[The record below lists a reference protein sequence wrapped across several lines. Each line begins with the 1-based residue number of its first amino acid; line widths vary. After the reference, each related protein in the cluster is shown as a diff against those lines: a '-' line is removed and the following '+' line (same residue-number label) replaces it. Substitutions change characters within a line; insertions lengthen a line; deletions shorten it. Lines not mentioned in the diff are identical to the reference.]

1 MEKVLVILFCFFT
14 FSSNIFAKEKILN
27 YFVMI
32 DVQNDNSAII
42 TERILAYVETKKIK
56 KGINKFLSLND
67 NLMYKLIS
75 VKRNNKQEPSSIVI

>member
-1 MEKVLVILFCFFT
+1 MKKVLVILFCFFT

-56 KGINKFLSLND
+56 K
-67 NLMYKLIS
+67 
-75 VKRNNKQEPSSIVI
+75 

>member
-56 KGINKFLSLND
+56 KGINKFLTLND
-67 NLMYKLIS
+67 TLMYKLIS
-75 VKRNNKQEPSSIVI
+75 VNGRNKVDTLSRII